1 VYSALRMNW
10 KDLYAKHY
18 KILTIIPIVI
28 LLISLGVLYNNY
40 RVTGEIVAQD
50 VTLKGGITATVTTT
64 QPVPNVEE
72 ELKSMLN
79 ADISVRTLRE
89 FGSNKQIGFI
99 IETPDVAEADL
110 RAALEN
116 TLSLKLT
123 DENFSI
129 EQVGESLGKAFY
141 NQMLVAIALAFIF
154 IGIVVI
160 ITFRAIIPSVTVI
173 FAAFMDM
180 VTTLAIMTLLGIKL
194 STSGIAAILTL
205 IVYSIDT
212 DMLITTKALKRV
224 DEGTIVD
231 RLAAGFKTGMT
242 MTVTTIV
249 ALTAGYF
256 ISTSIVIKQIFLIII
271 IGFIVDVIATYL
283 MNAGI
288 LLWWVKRKNG

>member
-1 VYSALRMNW
+1 M
-10 KDLYAKHY
+10 
-18 KILTIIPIVI
+18 I

>member
-1 VYSALRMNW
+1 MNW
-10 KDLYAKHY
+10 KELYSKHY

-28 LLISLGVLYNNY
+28 LLISLGILYNNY
-40 RVTGEIVAQD
+40 RTTGEIVAQD
-50 VTLKGGITATVTTT
+50 VTLKGGITATVTT
-64 QPVPNVEE
+64 PKPAPNLED

-79 ADISVRTLRE
+79 ADLSVRTLKE
-89 FGSNKQIGFI
+89 FGSNDQIGFI
-99 IETPDVAEADL
+99 IETPNIPESDL
-110 RAALEN
+110 RPALEKALN
-116 TLSLKLT
+116 LKLS
-123 DENFSI
+123 DDNFSI

-154 IGIVVI
+154 IGIVVV
-160 ITFRAIIPSVTVI
+160 ITFRAIVPSFTVI

-194 STSGIAAILTL
+194 STSGVAAILTL

-231 RLAAGFKTGMT
+231 RLASGFKTGMT
-242 MTVTTIV
+242 MTITTIV

-271 IGFIVDVIATYL
+271 IGFIVDIVATYL
-283 MNAGI
+283 MNAGV
-288 LLWWVKRKNG
+288 LMWWVKRKNG